1 MYMLFLSN
9 EIRAGYDVH
18 NVEIRPATLGF
29 CMVYE
34 FVWLDDV
41 WICSRHTR
49 MFGRNF
55 FAKRSMILIPRAPY
69 SADQVLSDIFL
80 FSIEYFPFSI
90 DRGDKTKFAEGV
102 FFRMFRSIRKNADRR
117 QQFADNKIETDWR
130 TRSLCFVWL
139 VLQLSEQGSTY
150 VFHYLLASVTPK
162 TELQQTI
169 ERRTIWQRVANQ
181 REMDQ
186 QS

>member
-1 MYMLFLSN
+1 MIGWRMNMLQT
-9 EIRAGYDVH
+9 H
-18 NVEIRPATLGF
+18 QNVWSQLFRQTFNDP
-29 CMVYE
+29 
-34 FVWLDDV
+34 
-41 WICSRHTR
+41 H
-49 MFGRNF
+49 
-55 FAKRSMILIPRAPY
+55 
-69 SADQVLSDIFL
+69 SASAVLSRSSSQRHFFIFHRI
-80 FSIEYFPFSI
+80 FSIFNRS
-90 DRGDKTKFAEGV
+90 RRKTKFAEGM
-102 FFRMFRSIRKNADRR
+102 FFRMFLSIRKNADRR

-139 VLQLSEQGSTY
+139 VLQLSKQGSTY